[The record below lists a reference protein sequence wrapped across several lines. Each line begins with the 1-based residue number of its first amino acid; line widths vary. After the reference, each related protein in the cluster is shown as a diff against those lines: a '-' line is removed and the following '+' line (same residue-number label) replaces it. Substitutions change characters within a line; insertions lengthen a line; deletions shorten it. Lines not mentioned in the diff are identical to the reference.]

1 MRRTLAAL
9 LVLVPLLSAA
19 EGVARAGRSSFAWLF
34 GTETAPERGV
44 ELETWLIEENGKGD
58 AEVDRDLIVWGPA
71 IGITDQLELALPME
85 LQFQEVAGATDTQLA
100 TYGAELRMRLA
111 SPDPLEA
118 GRFVP
123 LVRVGAKRLVGVR
136 DQLRTEANAVLS
148 AELTGCLRAAIDLG
162 GVIDIA
168 EDDTIFT
175 ARPAL
180 GINYH
185 VGADVRLGAEA
196 FASLKKDDDKSTDW
210 MVVGPNL
217 AWTHGRFWLAA
228 TVGVG
233 LFGIDW
239 APRLNW
245 AVAF

>member
-1 MRRTLAAL
+1 VRRTSAAL
-9 LVLVPLLSAA
+9 LTIALPFLCAQPAA
-19 EGVARAGRSSFAWLF
+19 HAGRSSFAWLL

-58 AEVDRDLIVWGPA
+58 AEIDRDVVVWGPA

-85 LQFQEVAGATDTQLA
+85 LQIQEVAGATDTQL
-100 TYGAELRMRLA
+100 TSYGAEVRMRLA

-123 LVRVGAKRLVGVR
+123 LVRAGAKRLVGVR
-136 DQLRTEANAVLS
+136 DQLRTEANAVLT
-148 AELTGCLRAAIDLG
+148 ADLTACLRAAIDVG
-162 GVIDIA
+162 GVLDIDE
-168 EDDTIFT
+168 EDSVFT
-175 ARPAL
+175 ARPAV

-196 FASLKKDDDKSTDW
+196 FASLKKDDDRSTDW